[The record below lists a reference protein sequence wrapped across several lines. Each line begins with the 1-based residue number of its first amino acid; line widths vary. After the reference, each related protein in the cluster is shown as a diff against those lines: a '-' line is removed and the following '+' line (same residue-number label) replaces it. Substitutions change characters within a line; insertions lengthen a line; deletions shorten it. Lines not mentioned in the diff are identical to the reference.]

1 MPSTYTDRN
10 RLEMQA
16 PGENSDAWGEILND
30 GVIALLD
37 ASLDGMVSFT
47 LSGSKT
53 LSDEDGDT
61 DESRCRFLN
70 ITSGT
75 GGTVTIP
82 DVEKW
87 YLVRNNTSGTV
98 TITTG
103 TGTSGDVAAGGWAI
117 VVSTGAN
124 TVFAINL
131 TASPAFTGTPT
142 APTAASGTAT
152 TQIATTAFVDELYDV
167 GVVSKSSSFTLALTD
182 RATVI
187 DYIGGAGD
195 ATIPTNASVAFPE
208 GTTLSIINL
217 GSGALTI
224 KRSSGVVLRWVG
236 SNSASTDADR
246 TLGVSG
252 MATLIK
258 RDTDEWIVVG
268 TVLS

>member
-87 YLVRNNTSGTV
+87 YLVRNSTSGTV

-195 ATIPTNASVAFPE
+195 DPHQCLRGISRRDDVEHHQSRLWRSHHQAFE
-208 GTTLSIINL
+208 RRGSAL
-217 GSGALTI
+217 GRLQFRFDGRGSDP
-224 KRSSGVVLRWVG
+224 RRVG
-236 SNSASTDADR
+236 HGNPYQAR
-246 TLGVSG
+246 H
-252 MATLIK
+252 
-258 RDTDEWIVVG
+258 
-268 TVLS
+268 